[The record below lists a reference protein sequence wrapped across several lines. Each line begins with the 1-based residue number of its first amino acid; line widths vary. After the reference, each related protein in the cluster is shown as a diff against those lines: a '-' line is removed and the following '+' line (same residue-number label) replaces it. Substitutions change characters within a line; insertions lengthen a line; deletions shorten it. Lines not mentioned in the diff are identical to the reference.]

1 MHSIWQRIRRPFVYP
16 KCVQECKWE
25 IYDVTSAGC
34 LKCGREHVCQ
44 KMAFQGDCPL
54 IQNDDGSR
62 VCLITGYVIPEVRY
76 SNDEYLDHVVFKG
89 AKAQA
94 YHHHRHANKEED
106 ERMQGGG
113 GGGGTTHHPHGH
125 SHNNSQ
131 HMVVSE
137 LETEVNKIIDKL
149 LDSSQTVKC
158 RNEENQI
165 QIKKI
170 VKSFIKSIRMFKLSH
185 PGKMPNMCDLLTC
198 TVEQEKKISFIYPIS
213 AQLKRQCSQNV
224 LLCLLQLK
232 NKGFRIYIG
241 NKLQDLVCGLVYLMR
256 TGISYKKY
264 ELLKALPEIGRCLPA
279 ESRLK
284 MYFGINSKVITAVEN
299 EVKLAFRDYL
309 QD

>member
-16 KCVQECKWE
+16 KCVKECKWE
-25 IYDVTSAGC
+25 IYDVTNAGC
-34 LKCGREHVCQ
+34 LKCGKEHVCQ

-76 SNDEYLDHVVFKG
+76 SNEEYLDHVVFKG
-89 AKAQA
+89 VKN
-94 YHHHRHANKEED
+94 HHHRQSGKEED
-106 ERMQGGG
+106 EKGNY
-113 GGGGTTHHPHGH
+113 TLSNHHSNNHG
-125 SHNNSQ
+125 Q
-131 HMVVSE
+131 HVIVSE
-137 LETEVNKIIDKL
+137 LESEVNKIIDRL

-165 QIKKI
+165 QVKKI
-170 VKSFIKSIRMFKLSH
+170 IKSFIKSIRMFKLHH
-185 PGKMPNMCDLLTC
+185 PGKMPNICDLLTC
-198 TVEQEKKISFIYPIS
+198 TIEQEKKISFIYPIS
-213 AQLKRQCSQNV
+213 PSLKRECSQNV

-256 TGISYKKY
+256 TGICYKKY